1 MLFGILAAFLCLR
14 YKEIP
19 FLKKYR
25 YSLTSKIQGSL
36 YHIVRAYSWTFRLRI
51 ENEKPWLQYLQNGG
65 RVLLCCWHQMFFS
78 AIRHFKTYASYHPA
92 LMISQSKDG
101 DIVAGIAEKS
111 GWHAVR
117 GSSSRDGGRA
127 LKEMIGRLRLSG
139 LAAHV
144 VDGPKGPAGIIK
156 AGVVSMAR
164 ATGAVVVPVY
174 ATSDR
179 AWYFNSWD
187 HFMLPKP
194 FARVNIRFGEMLDL
208 TSGVSDKD
216 FELQRVRL
224 QEIMRSG
231 LLT

>member
-1 MLFGILAAFLCLR
+1 M
-14 YKEIP
+14 
-19 FLKKYR
+19 LKKYR
-25 YSLTSKIQGSL
+25 YLLTSKIQGSL

-51 ENEKPWLQYLQNGG
+51 ENEKQWVQHLQDGG
-65 RVLLCCWHQMFFS
+65 RVLLCCWHQMFFA

-101 DIVAGIAEKS
+101 DIIAGIAEKS

-127 LKEMIGRLRLSG
+127 LKEMIGRLKQSG
-139 LAAHV
+139 LAAHI
-144 VDGPKGPAGIIK
+144 VDGPQGPAGIIK

-187 HFMLPKP
+187 RFMLPKP

-208 TSGVSDKD
+208 TSGVNDKD
-216 FELQRVRL
+216 FEIQRVRL
-224 QEIMRSG
+224 QEIMQPS

>member
-1 MLFGILAAFLCLR
+1 L
-14 YKEIP
+14 
-19 FLKKYR
+19 
-25 YSLTSKIQGSL
+25 LTAKIQGTF
-36 YHIVRAYSWTFRLRI
+36 YHIIRAYSWTFRLHI
-51 ENEKPWLQYLQNGG
+51 ENEKPWLEYLQTGG
-65 RVLLCCWHQMFFS
+65 RVLLCGWHQMFFA
-78 AIRHFKTYASYHPA
+78 AIRHFKTYAAYHPA

-101 DIVAGIAEKS
+101 DIVAEIAEKS

-127 LKEMIGRLRLSG
+127 LNEMIAHLKQSG

-156 AGVVSMAR
+156 AGAVSLAR

-187 HFMLPKP
+187 RFMLPKP
-194 FARVNIRFGEMLDL
+194 FARVNLRFGEMLDL
-208 TSGVSDKD
+208 TSGVSDTD
-216 FELQRVRL
+216 FEMQRRRL
-224 QEIMRSG
+224 QDIMQPS
-231 LLT
+231 LIT